1 MRTRYSQKAIPR
13 QACGGRSVPTA
24 PVRAALLR
32 RSCRSSTGRGTC
44 STPRSPARTWGARW
58 SSSLPIRRRPRAP
71 RCRSTAESRPRSRAE
86 LSRVHFPGME
96 PTPRMRVAAT
106 DADLATV
113 AELAGR
119 IWRAH
124 FPSILSARQIQY
136 MLAWMY
142 DAAQLREEV
151 ARGVVYELLLDEDRP
166 FGYCAY
172 EEQLGGELRLH
183 KLYLEVAEQGRGFGS
198 LALQHVEDEARRRGL
213 ARVVLGVNKSN
224 EKALR
229 AYRRNGYA
237 VREAVKKDIGGGCLM
252 DGFTTQKGTRRR

>member
-1 MRTRYSQKAIPR
+1 MRTRYSGNATPR

-24 PVRAALLR
+24 PGRAASLP
-32 RSCRSSTGRGTC
+32 RSCRSSTARGTC
-44 STPRSPARTWGARW
+44 CTPRSPALTSGARW
-58 SSSLPIRRRPRAP
+58 SSLLPIRRRPRAP

-86 LSRVHFPGME
+86 RSRVHFPGMG

-124 FPSILSARQIQY
+124 FPSVLSVRQIEY

-151 ARGVVYELLLDEDRP
+151 AIGVVYQLLL
-166 FGYCAY
+166 
-172 EEQLGGELRLH
+172 
-183 KLYLEVAEQGRGFGS
+183 
-198 LALQHVEDEARRRGL
+198 DEARRRGL

-237 VREAVKKDIGGGCLM
+237 VREAVTKDIGGGFFM
-252 DGFTTQKGTRRR
+252 DDL